1 MDEMA
6 QEEFMHN
13 LAMLERVQRENPSW
27 TPCQIYYRMKKGI
40 PLQVFKR
47 VYSFDDLV
55 VGCDFK
61 LEDLLILQELY
72 QETFEELKRKIEIKQ
87 QLQNPGGVQQ
97 QIGEEQQRFGGR
109 KNKKYKLTIMS
120 KKSKLRSKYRSK
132 TRNKK

>member
-6 QEEFMHN
+6 QKEFMHN
-13 LAMLERVQRENPSW
+13 LAMLERVQRENPSR

-55 VGCDFK
+55 DCDFE

-87 QLQNPGGVQQ
+87 RLQNPR
-97 QIGEEQQRFGGR
+97 EEQQRFGGR

-132 TRNKK
+132 TRNNK